1 MFMWKWKA
9 HQNSCIINLVPE
21 YESNTLRK
29 NHLKKK
35 KHGKEKQ
42 KIGYMVCC
50 NNRCGSHIFH
60 KFLSWPLFKLCI
72 FLFYQTALWSWLL
85 WCNLPFVF
93 PCLLLFMLLCHFQK
107 FWINCQW
114 KIASDS
120 EMPFT
125 ALCSL
130 WAVPLWIFDIHSGF
144 YAVPDNLKNVWKVLL
159 AIIGHIKIIPLCLIC
174 LVLLLVKVML

>member
-1 MFMWKWKA
+1 
-9 HQNSCIINLVPE
+9 
-21 YESNTLRK
+21 
-29 NHLKKK
+29 
-35 KHGKEKQ
+35 
-42 KIGYMVCC
+42 MVCC